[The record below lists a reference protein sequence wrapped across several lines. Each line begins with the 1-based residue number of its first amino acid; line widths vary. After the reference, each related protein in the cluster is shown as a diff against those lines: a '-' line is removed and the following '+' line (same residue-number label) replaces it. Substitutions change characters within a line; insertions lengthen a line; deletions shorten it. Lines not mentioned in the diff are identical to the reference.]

1 MSPFAANS
9 LRCRQTSAD
18 FCTVSTIFLLMQEIR
33 WIWLRDYRCLTKA
46 KSRMDCTVETT
57 HHQPLRIGSIPGYVS
72 VLFPLDIHQYQPLL
86 INPFWISHCLSF
98 EPSPL
103 AAHPAASPATLMVF
117 SHINQ
122 LIKSKFQWWINV
134 PELMRWSASCCYQ
147 STCCQMIVS
156 CRDVWHYE
164 VHLETQLSYNGSN
177 RSKSIFG
184 TGRLFVI
191 HALLEKSS
199 LSLLV
204 SHMHVVLPIKRED
217 VFALHPSGCFVQF
230 PLAFL

>member
-1 MSPFAANS
+1 MSPFTANS

-18 FCTVSTIFLLMQEIR
+18 FCTVSTIFLLMQEMR

-46 KSRMDCTVETT
+46 KCRMDCTGDDTSSASTYQVHSRLCICPFPT
-57 HHQPLRIGSIPGYVS
+57 RYSSISATLNKPI
-72 VLFPLDIHQYQPLL
+72 LDFSLSL
-86 INPFWISHCLSF
+86 IWA
-98 EPSPL
+98 SPL

-156 CRDVWHYE
+156 CWDVWHYE

-184 TGRLFVI
+184 TGRLFRYPCSPGKEQLI
-191 HALLEKSS
+191 PPH
-199 LSLLV
+199 V
-204 SHMHVVLPIKRED
+204 SYACCAPH
-217 VFALHPSGCFVQF
+217 
-230 PLAFL
+230 